1 MLALLVFI
9 MATLEIVFGR
19 KKKLTSDGR
28 GNVFINPARYAIL
41 YFSILILIV
50 VAIILFLDS
59 YVNYPCWPRS
69 HLQNSKELLP

>member
-1 MLALLVFI
+1 MVALLVFI

-19 KKKLTSDGR
+19 KKKKLTSDGR

-41 YFSILILIV
+41 YYSILILIV

-59 YVNYPCWPRS
+59 YVN
-69 HLQNSKELLP
+69 

>member
-1 MLALLVFI
+1 
-9 MATLEIVFGR
+9 MAE

-41 YFSILILIV
+41 YYSILILIV

-59 YVNYPCWPRS
+59 YVN
-69 HLQNSKELLP
+69 